1 MLGGAFE
8 VANRHIGIVLLKICV
23 ENKSVLLISD
33 NHLYQRGEIVVE
45 SYNGQVI
52 LVSSLFS
59 VIQRLTFVMA
69 GLSDK

>member
-1 MLGGAFE
+1 MLVLGGAFE

-52 LVSSLFS
+52 
-59 VIQRLTFVMA
+59 
-69 GLSDK
+69 